1 LLEDGRLS
9 KGARLRLGLTQ
20 LISAFSV
27 DLSFFDMLSK
37 MADINNTTISMP
49 SMTDIELV
57 YDGDCP
63 VCRAYVQMHRLRQ
76 SAGNVRLIDARQHP
90 DVVDAYARRGIDLN
104 RDFVLKLD
112 GAEYIGGAA
121 MFALSS
127 IAARHAFIRRL
138 NARVFASN
146 VTSRAIYAVLRVS
159 RWALLL
165 LIGREPIRP
174 STVKSSTTK

>member
-1 LLEDGRLS
+1 M
-9 KGARLRLGLTQ
+9 KT
-20 LISAFSV
+20 
-27 DLSFFDMLSK
+27 
-37 MADINNTTISMP
+37 
-49 SMTDIELV
+49 IELI

-63 VCRAYVQMHRLRQ
+63 VCRAYVQMHRLREM
-76 SAGNVRLIDARQHP
+76 AGSVRLIDARQHP
-90 DVVDAYARRGIDLN
+90 DVVDAYAKRGIDLN

-127 IAARHAFIRRL
+127 VAARRASIRRL

-146 VTSRAIYAVLRVS
+146 TTSRAIYAVLRVS

-174 STVKSSTTK
+174 TAAKSSKPRQRREYHG